1 MSQLAYKIQ
10 IGSDTYDTAGQ
21 DLLRLHVDMDMGIP
35 ADSFTIALRPV
46 SRAAN
51 IKNGESVVIE
61 IGYGETLNKILTG
74 FVDNVQ
80 SQVSEVLVTGLG
92 GVALL
97 ARLRVNQLYENQSAK
112 SIVEDLADRVSIK
125 IKKADDGLLFPTY
138 VVDETKNVYNHIKEL
153 ARRCGF
159 DLFLTGDGRLMFKKY
174 SAEKAKKFKHGRD
187 VIHAEAQEPGLA
199 NVTVRVLGESP
210 SSSKGSDTAHI
221 IAKEVVEGTAGKGSQ
236 VITIEDPTVK
246 DKDSANKAAAA
257 HLEALLTSFQGTFQ
271 VTGNSTIS
279 LGDTIE
285 IVEMPDKRMNGEFK
299 ITKIT
304 HEIEKNGGFT
314 TTIGWIKK
322 VPVSPGE
329 PPLIEASEPSL
340 PKPPSPLEDMLDEA
354 KSELENLKLELLDAV
369 EEGMDALEG
378 ILSEIQNAINELFK
392 KADEMLAAAEEVK
405 KAALEMVKEALQKAE
420 ELKKELEEQK
430 KEIQKTIDE
439 AKAKFDELK
448 MDAQK
453 QIDDVAGELK
463 KVKAEIEKIVAEGEK
478 KVQDIKKNAEESID
492 ALKKK
497 EDEAK
502 SKLKDIGA
510 KAEVTGVKEA
520 DKINE
525 EVEQGKK
532 RVQDEI
538 DKVVKS
544 REDAE
549 KKTREEMEKVEKERE
564 EKKKQAE
571 EKVKELETKIE
582 DIKKE
587 IDEAEKKVKEQIE
600 PLEKKIEEVTKDVEA
615 QIKEYT
621 DLAEKTTKEADEQ
634 YNKAVGEVNN
644 VKKEIVAKMEEL
656 KTAYNTAR
664 NTVQDAR
671 KMAGL
676 D

>member
-1 MSQLAYKIQ
+1 MSQLAYKIR

-21 DLLRLHVDMDMGIP
+21 DLLRLHVDMDMEIP

-46 SRAAN
+46 SRAAT
-51 IKNGESVVIE
+51 IKNGDSVVIE
-61 IGYGETLNKILTG
+61 LGYGDALNKILTG

-80 SQVSEVLVTGLG
+80 SKVNEVLVTGLG

-125 IKKADDGLLFPTY
+125 IKKADEGLTFPTY
-138 VVDETKNVYNHIKEL
+138 VVDENKNAYSHIKEL

-159 DLFLTGDGRLMFKKY
+159 DLFLTGDGRLMFRKY
-174 SAEKAKKFKHGRD
+174 SAEKVKKFKHGRD

-221 IAKEVVEGTAGKGSQ
+221 IAKDVVEGTAGKGSQ

-257 HLEALLTSFQGTFQ
+257 HLEALLTSFVGTFR
-271 VTGNSTIS
+271 VTGNSTIN

-299 ITKIT
+299 ITRIT
-304 HEIEKNGGFT
+304 HEIEKNAGFT
-314 TTIGWIKK
+314 TIIGWIKK

-329 PPLIEASEPSL
+329 SPLIEAAAPSL
-340 PKPPSPLEDMLDEA
+340 PRPPSPLEDMLDEA
-354 KSELENLKLELLDAV
+354 KSELENLRLELLDAV

-378 ILSEIQNAINELFK
+378 ILSEIQNTINELIK

-405 KAALEMVKEALQKAE
+405 KAAMETVREALQKAE

-439 AKAKFDELK
+439 AKAKVDELK
-448 MDAQK
+448 KEAQK
-453 QIDDVAGELK
+453 QIDEVAGELR
-463 KVKAEIEKIVAEGEK
+463 KVQAEIEKIVAEGEK
-478 KVQDIKKNAEESID
+478 KVQDIRKKAEEPINV
-492 ALKKK
+492 LKRK
-497 EDEAK
+497 EEEAK
-502 SKLKDIGA
+502 AKLKDIGA
-510 KAEVTGVKEA
+510 KAEVTGVEDAAKA
-520 DKINE
+520 NE
-525 EVEQGKK
+525 EVEKEKK
-532 RVQDEI
+532 RIQDEI
-538 DKVVKS
+538 DKVEKS
-544 REDAE
+544 LADAE
-549 KKTREEMEKVEKERE
+549 KKVKEEVEPVEKEVEDKKKLVE
-564 EKKKQAE
+564 EKA
-571 EKVKELETKIE
+571 KELETKIE
-582 DIKKE
+582 DIRKE
-587 IDEAEKKVKEQIE
+587 IDEADKKVKEQIE
-600 PLEKKIEEVTKDVEA
+600 PLEKKMEEVTKEVEE

-621 DLAEKTTKEADEQ
+621 DLAENTTKEAEEQ

-644 VKKEIVAKMEEL
+644 VKKEIGAKMEDL
-656 KTAYNTAR
+656 KKTYNTAR
-664 NTVQDAR
+664 NTVLDAR

>member
-1 MSQLAYKIQ
+1 MMSQLAYKIQ

-21 DLLRLHVDMDMGIP
+21 DLLRLHVDMDMEIP

-46 SRAAN
+46 SRAAT
-51 IKNGESVVIE
+51 IKNGDSVVIE
-61 IGYGETLNKILTG
+61 LGYGDALNKILTG

-80 SQVSEVLVTGLG
+80 SKVNEVLVTGLG

-112 SIVEDLADRVSIK
+112 SIIEDLADRVSIK
-125 IKKADDGLLFPTY
+125 IKKADEGLTFPTY
-138 VVDETKNVYNHIKEL
+138 VVDENKNAYCHIKEL

-159 DLFLTGDGRLMFKKY
+159 DLFLTGDGRLIFRKY

-199 NVTVRVLGESP
+199 NITVRILGESP
-210 SSSKGSDTAHI
+210 SSIKGSGTAHI

-246 DKDSANKAAAA
+246 DKDSATKAAAA
-257 HLEALLTSFQGTFQ
+257 HLEALLTSFQGTFR
-271 VTGNSTIS
+271 VMGNSTIS

-329 PPLIEASEPSL
+329 PPLIEAAEPSL
-340 PKPPSPLEDMLDEA
+340 PKPPSPLEDLLDEA

-378 ILSEIQNAINELFK
+378 ILSEIQNTINELIK
-392 KADEMLAAAEEVK
+392 RADEMLAAAEEVK
-405 KAALEMVKEALQKAE
+405 KAAMETVGEALQKAE

-439 AKAKFDELK
+439 AKATFDELK
-448 MDAQK
+448 KKAQK
-453 QIDDVAGELK
+453 QINEVASELK
-463 KVKAEIEKIVAEGEK
+463 KVHAEIEKIVAEGEK
-478 KVQDIKKNAEESID
+478 KVQDA
-492 ALKKK
+492 KKK
-497 EDEAK
+497 
-502 SKLKDIGA
+502 
-510 KAEVTGVKEA
+510 AE
-520 DKINE
+520 
-525 EVEQGKK
+525 
-532 RVQDEI
+532 
-538 DKVVKS
+538 
-544 REDAE
+544 AE
-549 KKTREEMEKVEKERE
+549 KKVKEELEPIEKEIE

-571 EKVKELETKIE
+571 EKAKELETKIE
-582 DIKKE
+582 DTKKE

-600 PLEKKIEEVTKDVEA
+600 PMEKEIEEITKDVEA

-621 DLAEKTTKEADEQ
+621 DLAEKTTREADEQ
-634 YNKAVGEVNN
+634 YTKAVGEVNN
-644 VKKEIVAKMEEL
+644 VKKEIGTKMEDL
-656 KTAYNTAR
+656 KKAYNTAR